1 MAQLRSKWKERIID
15 LIWPRLTGDPE
26 GPPKCDASICDID
39 TEFTE
44 EIKKVLM
51 VRMDQA
57 DSRNEIIDRK
67 LLSLFRVTSLL
78 ATVSIAV
85 FVGAANLTGINPE
98 IPRWLAVCSILT
110 ILYIFLQMFR
120 AVIETSQGLRA
131 SGYERLGRN
140 TLIPRDSDTLNIY
153 NRRQILNIMYIIE
166 QNEWA
171 TNQKV
176 NSMEVAYTAVRN
188 AVWSLPV
195 LMLIAVLL
203 SFTILM

>member
-1 MAQLRSKWKERIID
+1 MAQLISKWKERIID
-15 LIWPRLTGDPE
+15 VIWPRLIGDPE
-26 GPPKCDASICDID
+26 ERPKCDASICDID

-67 LLSLFRVTSLL
+67 LLSLFRITSLL
-78 ATVSIAV
+78 ATVSIAI

-98 IPRWLAVCSILT
+98 IPRWLALCSILT

-120 AVIETSQGLRA
+120 AVIATSQGLRA
-131 SGYERLGRN
+131 SGYERMGRN
-140 TLIPRDSDTLNIY
+140 TLMPRDSDTLNIY
-153 NRRQILNIMYIIE
+153 NKRQILNIMHIIE

-171 TNQKV
+171 TNRKV
-176 NSMEVAYTAVRN
+176 DSMEIAYTAVRN
-188 AVWSLPV
+188 AVWFLPV
-195 LMLIAVLL
+195 LMFVAILL
-203 SFTILM
+203 SCILI